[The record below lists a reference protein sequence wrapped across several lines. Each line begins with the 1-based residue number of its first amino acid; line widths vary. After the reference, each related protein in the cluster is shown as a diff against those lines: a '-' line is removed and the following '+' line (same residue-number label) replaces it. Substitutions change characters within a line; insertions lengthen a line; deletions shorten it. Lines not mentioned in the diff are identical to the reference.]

1 MTAFF
6 SAHDDSFISKQFGE
20 NGHLEY
26 TWSNNIREKI
36 LQFSFQITRTN
47 DNGVRSLQIVLT
59 NLLSSLKDKLTEPS
73 ILERQVAK
81 GLLSVLYRMIGHT
94 RDIIDGKG
102 ECTLTYM
109 MIYTWYNFFPQLACF
124 ALKCLVDLGDK
135 TVHQYGSW
143 KDIKYFCEYCKNQG
157 EDNSYPFIR
166 YAVSL
171 INEQLKIDDA
181 LEETHNISLLAKWI
195 PREKSSFG
203 WLYEIL
209 ACDYFV
215 EIMDTANTHDRQR
228 KAILKCKT
236 QYRKILSRLNKEID
250 TLQIKQC
257 SKAWSEV
264 DFNKVTSISI
274 AKQKQAFLNTKKDG
288 TVKFPEDQ
296 DRIICA
302 DNFRTR
308 IQQSVSGKFV
318 MKGKRVGMADFVKQA
333 RNLLAYGYGKDQIE
347 IDLLNSQWSDN
358 STQTG
363 ALGKMIAMVDVS
375 GSMEGDPMDV
385 AIALG
390 IRISEKST
398 LRDRIMTFS
407 YSPTWVHLQDCSNF
421 VSKVNVIQQSHWGM
435 NTNFRQALRLILD
448 EIILH
453 GMRPEEVQ
461 DMMLV
466 VLSDMQMDQGDS
478 CNKKVLHEEMREM
491 YANAGIRLHGEPY
504 KPPHILFWNLRSTSG
519 FPCLS
524 SQPNCSMMS
533 GFSPSLLNF
542 FCEHGLDALQ
552 SCTPWSVLEKTLE
565 NDRYKIMS
573 NRLEEDIDI

>member
-26 TWSNNIREKI
+26 TWSTNIREKI
-36 LQFSFQITRTN
+36 LQFSFQITRTS
-47 DNGVRSLQIVLT
+47 DNGVRSLQLVLT
-59 NLLSSLKDKLTEPS
+59 DLLGSLKDKLTEHS
-73 ILERQVAK
+73 ILETQVAK
-81 GLLSVLYRMIGHT
+81 GLLSVLYKMIGHT

-257 SKAWSEV
+257 GKAWCEV
-264 DFNKVTSISI
+264 DFNHVTSISI

-288 TVKFPEDQ
+288 TVKYPEDQ

-302 DNFRTR
+302 DNFRSR

-333 RNLLAYGYGKDQIE
+333 RNLLTGGKDQIE

-398 LRDRIMTFS
+398 LRDRVMTFS
-407 YSPTWVHLQDCSNF
+407 SSPTWVNLQDCSNF

-435 NTNFRQALRLILD
+435 NTNFKQALRLILD

-491 YANAGIRLHGEPY
+491 YANAGIHLHGEPY

-552 SCTPWSVLEKTLE
+552 CCTPWSVLEKTLE
-565 NDRYKIMS
+565 NDRYKIMA
-573 NRLEEDIDI
+573 NRLEEDIEI